1 MADNLEVDPEK
12 LRDSARLTEEAANRM
27 KAVVGT
33 LRATLAS
40 LESDSANQP
49 WGNDK
54 QGKKFADGD
63 KGYKKARTNLLDG
76 GDGATKA
83 LFDFADGQRDAATL
97 LRNQEWSNTDTFGR
111 RNA

>member
-1 MADNLEVDPEK
+1 MAEELKVNPDQLAEAG
-12 LRDSARLTEEAANRM
+12 RSTEEVANRM
-27 KAVVGT
+27 KTTMAR
-33 LRATLAS
+33 LRDTLAG

-76 GDGATKA
+76 GDAFTKT
-83 LFDFADGQRDAATL
+83 LFDFGHGQQEAATR
-97 LRNQEWSNTDTFGR
+97 LREQEHSNTEQFGGGR
-111 RNA
+111 A